1 MRKRIVHRK
10 MQSIRDC
17 LSKDLALTQSIW
29 RERNYKWT
37 KSRNKLVRL
46 SINYWK
52 WLSSAS
58 RIWSVLTVKYAGF
71 FICKNGTRKRV
82 HRASHTDTTPCNS
95 VELLH
100 TEICAA
106 CALNW
111 MTDVLDRARG
121 GPPSPLRSSS
131 SLFLFLSHS
140 ITLSPTLLFLS
151 HPSLFS
157 LRIVR
162 TKHAHTS
169 RWNSPPSALHLP
181 DSR

>member
-1 MRKRIVHRK
+1 M
-10 MQSIRDC
+10 
-17 LSKDLALTQSIW
+17 QSIW
-29 RERNYKWT
+29 RERNYRWT

-46 SINYWK
+46 LINYRK
-52 WLSSAS
+52 WLASAS

-121 GPPSPLRSSS
+121 GPPSPLRSPS
-131 SLFLFLSHS
+131 SLFLSLSR
-140 ITLSPTLLFLS
+140 
-151 HPSLFS
+151 SLYPLPFSFS
-157 LRIVR
+157 LTLHCFLCGSYARSTR
-162 TKHAHTS
+162 TPVGEIHPRVHFTFPIRDKRLES
-169 RWNSPPSALHLP
+169 RFRYAKC
-181 DSR
+181 D